1 MVLQVPVGYHLL
13 ARMFGE
19 VTYVPRSEY
28 ADRTAMFARHT
39 ARVQDL
45 AGPVA
50 KVSIFTW
57 SISQSCPGHKLST
70 ATCVSPTC

>member
-28 ADRTAMFARHT
+28 ADRAAMFLRYT

-45 AGPVA
+45 AGPGA
-50 KVSIFTW
+50 KVSI
-57 SISQSCPGHKLST
+57 S
-70 ATCVSPTC
+70 ASPPHSLAITP